1 MSDDARE
8 FPLRP
13 QLADHVRARRH
24 VVDGRERVFLHD
36 TRRDTVMEVGARE
49 WQVLAAADGTRD
61 LDGILLAAAREGARV
76 KRENLVDFLTQ
87 LGREGLLSG
96 GAVLV
101 TTPANDGDAD
111 DTDEDT
117 PADRPLDAL
126 DGYLFHCDSR
136 GQCCRTYS
144 TVMFS
149 PLEALVARAVLPEV
163 LDGGERHDHVFMPE
177 RGSGP
182 CAASAVASVDGACA
196 YLDEDGLCAIHR
208 VAGADAKPFGCMLY
222 PVQFTDD
229 GERVRVSIAVE
240 CACVLASVGRD
251 DGAPLVSDTVRLR
264 GDLPE
269 AVVVLKVPSE
279 VLVREG
285 ERVPRAELV
294 AWTRAVMDTL
304 PWRDPV
310 RALWNLADTI
320 ETRGLQARAE
330 GDREP
335 EVRVLRAWLRALHH
349 RAQRKLHEHDW
360 TRAGGDIIRRAVRGI
375 AATTAR
381 LYDDPGALGETLGDF
396 ERHAARESFY
406 VRAQLHGYQ
415 LTGDPLAVA
424 LRDRAVRALVAR
436 GFEAWVAREAPGED
450 AFREPLALVE
460 AMVRAHGLSLYV
472 DDLRAQGSAHP
483 GA

>member
-8 FPLRP
+8 LPLRP

-24 VVDGRERVFLHD
+24 FVDGNERVFLHD
-36 TRRDTVMEVGARE
+36 TRRDAVMEVGARE

-76 KRENLVDFLTQ
+76 SRENLVDFLTQ
-87 LGREGLLSG
+87 LGREELLRE
-96 GAVLV
+96 GAATV
-101 TTPANDGDAD
+101 TAPAD
-111 DTDEDT
+111 DTDDAEEDA

-126 DGYLFHCDSR
+126 AGYLFHCDSR

-163 LDGGERHDHVFMPE
+163 LDGGERHDRVFMPE

-240 CACVLASVGRD
+240 CACVLTSVGKN
-251 DGAPLVSDTVRLR
+251 DGASLVSDAVRVR

-269 AVVVLKVPSE
+269 AVVVQKVPAE
-279 VLVREG
+279 VLIREG
-285 ERVPRAELV
+285 ERAPRAELV
-294 AWTRAVMDTL
+294 AWTRAVIDTL

-310 RALWNLADTI
+310 RALWSLADTI
-320 ETRGLQARAE
+320 EAQGLRARAE
-330 GDREP
+330 SERGP
-335 EVRVLRAWLRALHH
+335 EVRALKAWLRALHH

-360 TRAGGDIIRRAVRGI
+360 TRAGGDLIRRAVRGI

-381 LYDDPGALGETLGDF
+381 LYDDAGALHAALGDF

-424 LRDRAVRALVAR
+424 LRDRAVRMLVAR
-436 GFEAWVAREAPGED
+436 ALGAWVAAEAPGED

-472 DDLRAQGSAHP
+472 DDLRTAGT
-483 GA
+483 

>member
-1 MSDDARE
+1 VSDDAKA
-8 FPLRP
+8 FPHRP

-24 VVDGRERVFLHD
+24 LVEGHERVFLHD
-36 TRRDTVMEVGARE
+36 TRRDTVMEVGPRE

-76 KRENLVDFLTQ
+76 KRENLVDFLAQ
-87 LGREGLLSG
+87 LGREGLLTG
-96 GAVLV
+96 GASTVSAPV
-101 TTPANDGDAD
+101 DDESDA
-111 DTDEDT
+111 DEDT
-117 PADRPLDAL
+117 PAERPLDAL
-126 DGYLFHCDSR
+126 ADYLFHCDSR

-208 VAGADAKPFGCMLY
+208 VAGAEAKPFGCMLY

-229 GERVRVSIAVE
+229 GERVRVSVAVE
-240 CACVLASVGRD
+240 CSCVLTSVGGS
-251 DGAPLVSDTVRLR
+251 DGAPLVSDALRTR
-264 GDLPE
+264 GDLPG
-269 AVVVLKVPSE
+269 AVVVLKVPAE

-294 AWTRAVMDTL
+294 AWTRAVIDTL
-304 PWRDPV
+304 PWKDPV
-310 RALWNLADTI
+310 RALWSLAHTVDTD
-320 ETRGLQARAE
+320 GLRVRTE
-330 GDREP
+330 GEP
-335 EVRVLRAWLRALHH
+335 ELDARVLKPWLRALHH

-360 TRAGGDIIRRAVRGI
+360 TRAQGDITRRAVRGI

-381 LYDDPGALGETLGDF
+381 LYDDAGALTAALGAH

-424 LRDRAVRALVAR
+424 LRDRAVRILVAR
-436 GFEAWVAREAPGED
+436 ALEAWVATEAPGED

-472 DDLRAQGSAHP
+472 DDLRAASA
-483 GA
+483 